1 MHIKKYDSDYSR
13 RQFMEKLA
21 KGSMSA
27 GVLTSLWPLIGHS
40 ADITKAYPEELLSI
54 EAYTKGKIKVGDY
67 VSVDNVEY
75 VKDLLDPTVYTQVSQ
90 MGRRIKI
97 VETTTDVTRMF
108 PHEYLEATLSNQGKA
123 RWDATGNVVTAEGK
137 PWIGGNPFP
146 EAKDGLEAFAN
157 LTLSWGRHNNS
168 TYALRDWDI
177 GPDGEEQYQ
186 YDFVWSEQNTVALLG
201 SEGPYWEGHEDKLRY
216 QSIAFT
222 HPNDSR
228 GTSFLSI
235 WYYDQNKFP
244 DLYGYLPAFK
254 RVRRFPTNQRFEPLV
269 PGMTLFLSDAWAA
282 GDPMLTWGNYKIIGR
297 QPMLG
302 GVSGNYS
309 GKDTNRLPQTHGGP
323 QDQTFFDTSM
333 ELVPE
338 CIVIEAEPVGYPRA
352 PVSKKRVWV
361 DVRNMMYIGYVTY
374 DRRGELW
381 KSFHPTYSMMEKDGY
396 RVMDGAHTA
405 WSWSFIH
412 SHDLQTNRMSRF
424 AQVDGIR
431 GGHETRYNMPRE
443 EVYNK
448 YLTQQAMRRLG
459 I

>member
-1 MHIKKYDSDYSR
+1 MHIKKFDSNYSR

-67 VSVDNVEY
+67 LTVDNVEY
-75 VKDLLDPTVYTQVSQ
+75 VKDLLDPGVYIHVTQ
-90 MGRRIKI
+90 MGRRIKM

-123 RWDATGNVVTAEGK
+123 RWDAGGNVVTTEGK

-168 TYALRDWDI
+168 TYAIRDWDI
-177 GPDGEEQYQ
+177 GPDGDEQYQ

-201 SEGPYWEGHEDKLRY
+201 SEGPYWEGREDKLRY
-216 QSIAFT
+216 QSISFF

-228 GTSFLSI
+228 GTSFLST

-244 DLYGYLPAFK
+244 DLHGYLPAFK

-282 GDPMLTWGNYKIIGR
+282 GDPMLTWGNYKVIGR

-302 GVSGNYS
+302 AVSGNYP
-309 GKDTNRLPQTHGGP
+309 GKDNNREPQVHGGP
-323 QDQTFFDTSM
+323 KDQTFFDTSM
-333 ELVPE
+333 ELCPE

-352 PVSKKRVWV
+352 PVSKKRIWL
-361 DVRNMMYIGYVTY
+361 DTRNMMYTGYVTY

-381 KSFHPTYSMMEKDGY
+381 KIFQPAYSHLEKGDQ
-396 RVMDGAHTA
+396 RIVDGAHTG
-405 WSWSFIH
+405 WSWAFIH
-412 SHDLQTNRMSRF
+412 SHDLQANRMSRF
-424 AQVDGIR
+424 AQVDSIG
-431 GGHETRYNMPRE
+431 GGHESGYNLPRE
-443 EVYNK
+443 KVYNK